1 MTVSQEFA
9 QRLYS
14 QAQAAQH
21 AADASGAGG
30 GATAPDDDEVADAEI
45 VDEPADEQTA

>member
-1 MTVSQEFA
+1 MGVSQEFA

-14 QAQAAQH
+14 QAQAAQG
-21 AADASGAGG
+21 AADGGGSGAA

-45 VDEPADEQTA
+45 VDEPG